1 MFGIR
6 KSKGLMR
13 RALNKCKYAVP
24 TLIARYILKL
34 ANATD
39 KVFVKTYIR
48 YLNSMRVGEK
58 LKYRFLLDM
67 WRYRSHSWIE
77 AEGIYR
83 SECLSSSNSMS
94 LSAVITMEYHRV
106 EKGLTLPNRRVGA
119 GQDAVCRLI
128 QALMKQNSIEGP
140 SFEGA
145 ISLRTLSQYF
155 QETPTSALDDKTVD
169 LLHNYELLNKVYKKA
184 SFISDDGGYY
194 EIKAEDLMQFSG
206 ISQVNFLQNRHSI
219 RDFSQTLVDK
229 DTINEVV
236 RIALK
241 APSVCNRQ
249 AWHLYA
255 LTEKSTILK
264 ALAFQNGNRGFAERI
279 PLLFVVAVDL
289 RNFVSVEERNQPWI
303 DGGLFSMMLS
313 LALYAKGMGSCMLN
327 WCATHEND
335 QSLRS
340 FLNIPDHQVIIMMMA
355 AGYPPEKVRFTA
367 SPRQEMSNVVTFV

>member
-1 MFGIR
+1 
-6 KSKGLMR
+6 
-13 RALNKCKYAVP
+13 
-24 TLIARYILKL
+24 
-34 ANATD
+34 
-39 KVFVKTYIR
+39 
-48 YLNSMRVGEK
+48 
-58 LKYRFLLDM
+58 
-67 WRYRSHSWIE
+67 
-77 AEGIYR
+77 
-83 SECLSSSNSMS
+83 MS

-106 EKGLTLPNRRVGA
+106 EKGLTLPNRRLGA
-119 GQDAVCRLI
+119 SQDAVCRLI
-128 QALMKQNSIEGP
+128 HALMKQLTIEQP

-155 QETPTSALDDKTVD
+155 QETPTSALDDKTVA
-169 LLHNYELLNKVYKKA
+169 LLPTYELLKEIYKKA
-184 SFISDDGGYY
+184 SFVSEDGGYH
-194 EIKAEDLMQFSG
+194 EVNTDKLMQFSG
-206 ISQVNFLQNRHSI
+206 IDQVNFLKNRHSI
-219 RDFSQTLVDK
+219 RDFSQILIDE
-229 DTINEVV
+229 DTIKEVV

-249 AWHLYA
+249 AWNLYA

-313 LALYAKGMGSCMLN
+313 LALYAKGIGSCMLN

-335 QSLRS
+335 QSLRR
-340 FLNIPDHQVIIMMMA
+340 FLNIPDHEVVIMMMA

-367 SPRQEMSNVVTFV
+367 SPRRETSNVVTFV